1 MTDFLVVMIP
11 LTIISI
17 YWLYREM
24 FGKRA
29 AKSRPA
35 KNTVTVPF
43 LDMTGD
49 DAEKFT
55 KIPNL
60 WPYPQSDDVYT
71 CSPARVIQIKGENS
85 GKKRYKVVLNT
96 VAFAEVE
103 GWPYVRGIGVGDLT
117 CGKEGYLEWGDI
129 KSLFDEETGKAY
141 RTPNT
146 ISEYLRLSVGGLV
159 EGDFKKL

>member
-24 FGKRA
+24 FGKRTP
-29 AKSRPA
+29 KGRPA
-35 KNTVTVPF
+35 KNTAIVPL
-43 LDMTGD
+43 LDMTGEN
-49 DAEKFT
+49 ANKFT

-60 WPYPQSDDVYT
+60 WPYPQSDDLYT
-71 CSPARVIQIKGENS
+71 CTPARVVQIKGENS
-85 GKKRYKVVLNT
+85 GKKLYKVVLNT

-129 KSLFDEETGKAY
+129 KSLFDEETGKTY
-141 RTPNT
+141 RTSNT

-159 EGDFKKL
+159 DADFKKL